1 MKLRAVVAAI
11 LLSSSSAFAADC
23 PRNHPTS
30 AFEALSPG
38 ERSLAVYDAFWR
50 NIEKNHYDPQLL
62 SRAEVRALR
71 QQGRNKAAAAGHP
84 ANLYGQVLGGIISEL
99 PEARVKAELPPPSD
113 LPAPRRYSK
122 SPEEVQRL
130 ADSLFGGA
138 GFDQATIR
146 RGSKDIRVV
155 TEVRPN
161 SPAEEAGIRPGWR
174 VVSFNTNTD
183 MRRNSFQFSGEF
195 LPLDPMDALALE
207 RGDLSMDPPDSRRV
221 LKIQYAHR
229 PLQARRPIERRKVGD
244 DVRYVR
250 FDDFGNDEFMR
261 PVYQALREAGPDG
274 LIIDLRWNGGGQLRQ
289 AQKLAGVLLG
299 DVVMGFQQDARGS
312 AAIRALRPG
321 HRYQGPLAVLIG
333 PGSSSASEILAA
345 AIKDHRRGKLV
356 GRVTNGSLLSSDV
369 FPLPDGGLVTVPT
382 RDFRSASNRRLDG
395 VGVAPDVPV
404 LPTLED
410 VRAGRDAT
418 LERAVQLIRASAG
431 SRRPAPDFRRRDE
444 LYPPI

>member
-1 MKLRAVVAAI
+1 
-11 LLSSSSAFAADC
+11 
-23 PRNHPTS
+23 
-30 AFEALSPG
+30 
-38 ERSLAVYDAFWR
+38 
-50 NIEKNHYDPQLL
+50 
-62 SRAEVRALR
+62 
-71 QQGRNKAAAAGHP
+71 
-84 ANLYGQVLGGIISEL
+84 
-99 PEARVKAELPPPSD
+99 
-113 LPAPRRYSK
+113 
-122 SPEEVQRL
+122 
-130 ADSLFGGA
+130 
-138 GFDQATIR
+138 
-146 RGSKDIRVV
+146 
-155 TEVRPN
+155 
-161 SPAEEAGIRPGWR
+161 

-221 LKIQYAHR
+221 LKIEYAHR
-229 PLQARRPIERRKVGD
+229 PLQARRPIEQRNVGD

-250 FDDFGNDEFMR
+250 FDDFGDDEFMK

-274 LIIDLRWNGGGQLRQ
+274 LIIDLRWNGSGELRQ

-356 GRVTNGSLLSSDV
+356 GRMTNGSLVSSDV
-369 FPLPDGGLVTVPT
+369 FPFPDGGRVTVPT
-382 RDFRSASNRRLDG
+382 RGFRSASNRRLEG
-395 VGVAPDVPV
+395 VGVAPDVRV

-418 LERAVQLIRASAG
+418 LERAVRLIRASAN
-431 SRRPAPDFRRRDE
+431 SRRPMPDFRRRDE

>member
-1 MKLRAVVAAI
+1 MKYRAVVAAI
-11 LLSSSSAFAADC
+11 LLSSPAAFAANC
-23 PRNHPTS
+23 PGKPAS
-30 AFEALSPG
+30 AFEALPPD
-38 ERSLAVYDAFWR
+38 ERNLAVYDAFWQ
-50 NIEKNHYDPQLL
+50 NIEKNHYDPQML

-71 QQGRNKAAAAGHP
+71 ERGRNKAATAGHP
-84 ANLYGQVLGGIISEL
+84 ANLYGQVFSDITRVLPESRVKVEL
-99 PEARVKAELPPPSD
+99 PRAADSSTVR
-113 LPAPRRYSK
+113 RRYSK
-122 SPEEVQRL
+122 SPEEAQRL
-130 ADSLFGGA
+130 ADALFGEA

-146 RGSKDIRVV
+146 RGSRNIRVV
-155 TEVRPN
+155 TEVRPD
-161 SPAEEAGIRPGWR
+161 SPAQQAGIRPGWR
-174 VVSFNTNTD
+174 VVSFNANKD
-183 MRRNSFQFSGEF
+183 ARRNALQFSGEF
-195 LPLDPMDALALE
+195 LPLDPLDAFAWE
-207 RGDLSMDPPDSRRV
+207 RGDMPLDPPDSRKV
-221 LKIQYAHR
+221 LKIEYAHR
-229 PLQARRPIERRKVGD
+229 PLPARRPIEHRNVGD

-250 FDDFGNDEFMR
+250 FDDFGDDEFMK

-274 LIIDLRWNGGGQLRQ
+274 LIIDLRWNGGGELRQ

-312 AAIRALRPG
+312 EAIRALRPF

-356 GRVTNGSLLSSDV
+356 GRMTNGSLLSSDV

-382 RDFRSASNRRLDG
+382 RDFRSASNRRLEG
-395 VGVAPDVPV
+395 VGVAPDVRV

-418 LERAVQLIRASAG
+418 LERAVQLIRASAN
-431 SRRPAPDFRRRDE
+431 SRRPTPDFRRRDE